1 MHDAS
6 ADNLATDGLHAGRAV
21 AVRADTEGR
30 IVAAAGACDALLGLP
45 AESLAGRSLYEL
57 LDEGGQAAITE
68 FLSELAAGEAVS
80 EFEVELDHAGQPLH
94 THWRVRSQGDTGLLA
109 FAADVTSERKR
120 LAALRRLIDAL
131 PILIAYVDHDKR
143 FRFANAAHRRRFGLA
158 PDEVRGRPVRDVL
171 GDQAFARIEADMDR
185 ALAGEYVSH
194 EETLPVPGR
203 RPLRTQAEYM
213 PDVRDG
219 GEVRGFYVVAEVVT
233 DYRSTIDLMRAA
245 HRVTARQDAG
255 VDEMVQELLELGA
268 RHFDLPV
275 GLVASVS
282 GQSLR
287 LEYTTP
293 TDDTLTPGRVFA
305 LERLCCGDTVRG
317 DDVVDFHDGPAQ
329 GSCRHPAHG
338 DAPPGTYIG
347 VPLFVRG
354 RLYGVVCFSGSHPRG
369 EPFGDI
375 DRELAR
381 LLAGAISGL
390 VARAQYESQLEEAN
404 RRLLIEAST
413 DPLTGLYSRR
423 FIDEI
428 LAHEAEI
435 ASRHHRDLVVV
446 MIDLD
451 RFKTINDDH
460 GHEAGDGVLQTVGHE
475 FTKELRQS
483 DVLARYGGEEFV
495 VMLPETSIAVA
506 THVCE
511 RLRARIEALDIEIMP
526 DTHVSV
532 TASFGLAEFRAG
544 DDARAML
551 RRADRALYRAKRD
564 GRNRVET
571 S

>member
-1 MHDAS
+1 MHDAT
-6 ADNLATDGLHAGRAV
+6 DNLAADGLRAGRAV
-21 AVRADTEGR
+21 AVRADAAGR
-30 IVAAAGACDALLGLP
+30 IVGVAGACDALLGRSAEALEG
-45 AESLAGRSLYEL
+45 ESLYDL
-57 LDEGGQAAITE
+57 LDERGQAAIKA
-68 FLSELAAGEAVS
+68 FLADMADGDTASEL
-80 EFEVELDHAGQPLH
+80 EVELDQAGQPVQ
-94 THWRVRSQGDTGLLA
+94 THWRVRAQGDAGLLA

-120 LAALRRLIDAL
+120 LAALRRLVDAL
-131 PILIAYVDHDKR
+131 PILIAYVDRDKHYR
-143 FRFANAAHRRRFGLA
+143 FCNAAHRHRFGLA
-158 PDEVRGRPVRDVL
+158 QDEVRGRHVREIL
-171 GDQAFARIEADMDR
+171 GERAFSMLEADMDR
-185 ALAGEYVSH
+185 ALDGEYVQH

-203 RPLRTQAEYM
+203 RPLQARAEYM

-219 GEVRGFYVVAEVVT
+219 GEIRGFYVVAEDVT

-245 HRVTARQDAG
+245 HRVTARQDAA
-255 VDEMVQELLELGA
+255 VDDMIQELLELGA
-268 RHFDLPV
+268 RQFGLPV
-275 GLVASVS
+275 GLVGAVS

-287 LEYTTP
+287 LEYVTP
-293 TDDTLTPGRVFA
+293 VSEALTPGRVYA
-305 LERLCCGDTVRG
+305 LERLCCAETAHG
-317 DDVVDFHDGPAQ
+317 DDVVDFHDGPPN

-338 DAPPGTYIG
+338 DTSPGTYIG

-354 RLYGVVCFSGSHPRG
+354 RMHGVVCFSSMQART
-369 EPFGDI
+369 EPFNDI

-435 ASRHHRDLVVV
+435 ASRHNRDLVVV

-451 RFKTINDDH
+451 RFKAINDRH
-460 GHEAGDGVLQTVGHE
+460 GHEAGDAVLQAVGHE

-495 VMLPETSIAVA
+495 VMLPETSVAVA
-506 THVCE
+506 AHVCE
-511 RLRARIEALDIEIMP
+511 RLRARIEALDIELMP

-544 DDARAML
+544 DDARTML

-564 GRNRVET
+564 GRNRIEA

>member
-1 MHDAS
+1 MDEAT
-6 ADNLATDGLHAGRAV
+6 DNLAADGLYAGRAV
-21 AVRADTEGR
+21 AVRTDADGR
-30 IVAAAGACDALLGLP
+30 IVGAAGACDALLGQS
-45 AESLAGRSLYEL
+45 AEALTGRSLYDL
-57 LDEGGQAAITE
+57 LDERGQAAITALLAE
-68 FLSELAAGEAVS
+68 VAADASAPEL
-80 EFEVELDHAGQPLH
+80 EVELDHEGQPVH
-94 THWRVRSQGDTGLLA
+94 THWRIRSQGDAGLLA

-120 LAALRRLIDAL
+120 LTALRRLIDAL
-131 PILIAYVDHDKR
+131 PILVAYVDRDKHL
-143 FRFANAAHRRRFGLA
+143 RFANAAYRRRFGLDA
-158 PDEVRGRPVRDVL
+158 DAVRGRPVREIL
-171 GDQAFARIEADMDR
+171 GDEAAALLDADMDR
-185 ALAGEYVSH
+185 ALAGEYVQH

-203 RPLRTQAEYM
+203 RPLHARAEYM

-219 GEVRGFYVVAEVVT
+219 GEVLGFYVVAEDVT

-255 VDEMVQELLELGA
+255 VDDMIQELLELGA
-268 RHFDLPV
+268 RHFGLPV
-275 GLVASVS
+275 GLVGSVT

-287 LEYTTP
+287 LEYVAP
-293 TDDTLTPGRVFA
+293 ADETLTPGRVYA
-305 LERLCCGDTVRG
+305 LERLCCAETVRG
-317 DDVVDFHDGPAQ
+317 DDVVDFHDGPRQ
-329 GSCRHPAHG
+329 GNCRHPAHG
-338 DAPPGTYIG
+338 DEPPGTYIG

-354 RLYGVVCFSGSHPRG
+354 RTYGVVCFSGREARA

-390 VARAQYESQLEEAN
+390 VARAQYESQLEDAN

-435 ASRHHRDLVVV
+435 ASRHNRELVVA

-451 RFKTINDDH
+451 RFKAINDRH
-460 GHEAGDGVLQTVGHE
+460 GHEAGDAVLQAVGHE

-495 VMLPETSIAVA
+495 VMLPETGVAVA
-506 THVCE
+506 AHVCE
-511 RLRARIEALDIEIMP
+511 RLRARIEALEIEILP
-526 DTHVSV
+526 DVNVTL
-532 TASFGLAEFRAG
+532 TASFGLAAFRGG
-544 DDARAML
+544 DDARTML
-551 RRADRALYRAKRD
+551 RRADRALYRAKRS
-564 GRNRVET
+564 GRNQVVT